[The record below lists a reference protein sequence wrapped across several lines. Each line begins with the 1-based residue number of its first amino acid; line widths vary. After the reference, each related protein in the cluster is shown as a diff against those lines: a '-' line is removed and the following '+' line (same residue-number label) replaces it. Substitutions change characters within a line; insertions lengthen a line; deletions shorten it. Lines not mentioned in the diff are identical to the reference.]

1 MKMYLA
7 FLWFLAL
14 LWLTLLLSF
23 LRFVALFL
31 VLVFAFTGFTLAFVA
46 FSFTFA
52 WFTGFVFTMR
62 SEYSKIENH
71 ESDKLFDLLT
81 FTVFFQFL
89 HNLGIKDGFEKINHQ
104 VLHTGKLAKIHI
116 SNGQLD
122 S

>member
-23 LRFVALFL
+23 LWFVALFL